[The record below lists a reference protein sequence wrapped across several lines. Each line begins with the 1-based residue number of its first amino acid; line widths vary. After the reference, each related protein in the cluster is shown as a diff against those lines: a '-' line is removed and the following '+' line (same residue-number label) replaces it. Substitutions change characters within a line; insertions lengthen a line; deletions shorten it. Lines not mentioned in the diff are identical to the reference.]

1 MLVEMG
7 RVMYHDCLGISLSSV
22 HGYEHLAQ
30 EYGVYN
36 VPYSVEMS
44 LDIFTVSLSPVKTT
58 LLPPPPP
65 LHCIYPQA
73 SPITVPYIQHGLLS
87 LPCLVSFLGRL
98 DVRHVWRYGEKVF
111 FFVGSERPLLPGGL
125 TCCQHNSYAMLSQ
138 AAKLS

>member
-58 LLPPPPP
+58 LLPPPPFTLHLSSSLTNYCP
-65 LHCIYPQA
+65 LHPA
-73 SPITVPYIQHGLLS
+73 WVAVSALFGLI
-87 LPCLVSFLGRL
+87 PG
-98 DVRHVWRYGEKVF
+98 KV
-111 FFVGSERPLLPGGL
+111 G
-125 TCCQHNSYAMLSQ
+125 C
-138 AAKLS
+138 